1 MLRFC
6 HEWNTATSGRK
17 DKEHQK
23 TAMRTIAVIVY
34 DAVNPFEL
42 GVATE
47 VFGFE
52 RPELGVPWYRFL
64 ICANE
69 PRPIRTSAGIFL
81 TTPYSLEHVD
91 EADTIIVPGS
101 RPGIVPVSE
110 ALLDT
115 LRRSY
120 QRGARIVTLCTG
132 TFLLAAAGLLD
143 GRCVTT
149 HWAWAAEL
157 AARYPRVQVD
167 PQRLYID
174 DGQILT
180 SAGTAAAIDLS
191 LHVVRQD
198 YGAEIAA
205 AIARRMVVP
214 PHRDGGQ
221 AQYIETP
228 LLSAPDKGEPF
239 GATLAWMA
247 AHLHEDLTV
256 EQMAARAVMS
266 PRTFARH
273 FRATLGTTPYQW
285 LLQQR
290 IVLAQR
296 LLETTN
302 ETIER
307 VATCCGFSSAA
318 TLRLHFQRLL
328 HTSPQVYR
336 HAFHRENRGERPS
349 GMNGPE
355 TATRG
360 VS

>member
-1 MLRFC
+1 M
-6 HEWNTATSGRK
+6 SPVSPVSPV
-17 DKEHQK
+17 
-23 TAMRTIAVIVY
+23 RTVAIIIY

-52 RPELGVPWYRFL
+52 RPELGVPWYRLL
-64 ICANE
+64 ICADE
-69 PRPIRTSAGIFL
+69 SRPIRSSIGTLL
-81 TTPYSLEHVD
+81 TTPYTLEHVA

-101 RPGIVPVSE
+101 RPGIVPVAE
-110 ALLDT
+110 EVLET

-120 QRGARIVTLCTG
+120 QRGARIMTLCTG

-157 AARYPRVQVD
+157 TARYPRVQVD

-180 SAGTAAAIDLS
+180 SAGTAAAIDLA

-198 YGAEIAA
+198 YGAEIAT

-214 PHRDGGQ
+214 LHRDGGQ

-228 LLSAPDKGEPF
+228 LLASADEGEPF
-239 GATLAWMA
+239 GETLTWIA
-247 AHLHEDLTV
+247 AHLHENLTV

-266 PRTFARH
+266 PRTFMRR
-273 FRATLGTTPYQW
+273 FRAAVGTTPYQW

-302 ETIER
+302 ESIER
-307 VATCCGFSSAA
+307 VAACCGFSSAA
-318 TLRLHFQRLL
+318 TFRLHFQRARYI
-328 HTSPQVYR
+328 SPQAYR
-336 HAFHRENRGERPS
+336 NAFRGE
-349 GMNGPE
+349 NGH
-355 TATRG
+355 G
-360 VS
+360 L

>member
-1 MLRFC
+1 MLQFC
-6 HEWNTATSGRK
+6 HEWNTSASGRK

-23 TAMRTIAVIVY
+23 TAMHTIAVLIY

-42 GVATE
+42 GVATD

-64 ICANE
+64 VCADE
-69 PRPIRTSAGIFL
+69 SRPIRTSVGIFL

-110 ALLDT
+110 TLLET

-120 QRGARIVTLCTG
+120 QRGARIIALCTG

-157 AARYPRVQVD
+157 AERYPRVHVD

-180 SAGTAAAIDLS
+180 SAGTTAAIDLS
-191 LHVVRQD
+191 LHVLRHD
-198 YGAEIAA
+198 YGAQIAT

-214 PHRDGGQ
+214 LHRDGGQ

-228 LLSAPDKGEPF
+228 LLSAPEKGEPF
-239 GATLAWMA
+239 GATLEWIT

-256 EQMAARAVMS
+256 EHMAARAVMS

-296 LLETTN
+296 QLETTN

-307 VATCCGFSSAA
+307 VAASCGFRSAA
-318 TLRLHFQRLL
+318 TFRLHFQRLL
-328 HTSPQVYR
+328 HTSPQMYR
-336 HAFHRENRGERPS
+336 HAFHRENRGETVTGSSP
-349 GMNGPE
+349 
-355 TATRG
+355 
-360 VS
+360 

>member
-1 MLRFC
+1 
-6 HEWNTATSGRK
+6 
-17 DKEHQK
+17 
-23 TAMRTIAVIVY
+23 MRTVAVIIY

-47 VFGFE
+47 VFGFD

-64 ICANE
+64 ICASD
-69 PRPIRTSAGIFL
+69 PRPIRTSAGFFL
-81 TTPYSLEHVD
+81 TAPYGLEHVS

-101 RPGIVPVSE
+101 RPGIVPISQT
-110 ALLDT
+110 LLDT
-115 LRRSY
+115 LRQSH
-120 QRGARIVTLCTG
+120 QRGARIITLCTG

-157 AARYPRVQVD
+157 AARYPGVQVD

-180 SAGTAAAIDLS
+180 SAGTAAAIDLL

-198 YGAEIAA
+198 YGARVAT

-214 PHRDGGQ
+214 PHREGGQ

-228 LLSAPDKGEPF
+228 LPSVSEAGEALR
-239 GATLAWMA
+239 ATLEWIM

-273 FRATLGTTPYQW
+273 FQATLGTTPYQW

-290 IVLAQR
+290 LVLAQR
-296 LLETTN
+296 QLETTD
-302 ETIER
+302 EPIER
-307 VATCCGFSSAA
+307 VATCCGFRSAA
-318 TLRLHFQRLL
+318 TLRLHFKRLL
-328 HTSPQVYR
+328 HISPQMYR
-336 HAFHRENRGERPS
+336 HAFHRRADEK
-349 GMNGPE
+349 
-355 TATRG
+355 
-360 VS
+360 

>member
-1 MLRFC
+1 
-6 HEWNTATSGRK
+6 
-17 DKEHQK
+17 
-23 TAMRTIAVIVY
+23 MRTVAVIIY
-34 DAVNPFEL
+34 DSVNPFEL

-64 ICANE
+64 ICASE
-69 PRPIRTSAGIFL
+69 PRPVRTAAGIFL
-81 TTPYSLEHVD
+81 TAPYTLECIN
-91 EADTIIVPGS
+91 EADTIIIPGS
-101 RPGIVPVSE
+101 RPGIVPVS
-110 ALLDT
+110 APLLDT

-120 QRGARIVTLCTG
+120 QQGARIITLCTG
-132 TFLLAAAGLLD
+132 TFILAAAGLLD

-167 PQRLYID
+167 PQRLYTD

-180 SAGTAAAIDLS
+180 SAGTAASIDLS

-198 YGAEIAA
+198 YGAEIAT

-214 PHRDGGQ
+214 PHREGGQ

-228 LLSAPDKGEPF
+228 LRSAPDMGEPF
-239 GATLAWMA
+239 GTTLEWMT

-273 FRATLGTTPYQW
+273 FQATMGTTPYQW
-285 LLQQR
+285 LLLQR

-296 LLETTN
+296 QLETTC

-307 VATCCGFSSAA
+307 VATCCGFRSAA
-318 TLRLHFQRLL
+318 TLRLHFHRLL
-328 HTSPQVYR
+328 HTSPQMYR
-336 HAFHRENRGERPS
+336 YTFQRKNRGT
-349 GMNGPE
+349 
-355 TATRG
+355 TAG
-360 VS
+360 HKVE

>member
-1 MLRFC
+1 MSTV
-6 HEWNTATSGRK
+6 HTV
-17 DKEHQK
+17 
-23 TAMRTIAVIVY
+23 AVIVY

-64 ICANE
+64 ICA
-69 PRPIRTSAGIFL
+69 AGPQPVRSSVGTLL
-81 TTPYSLEHVD
+81 TTPYTFEHVA

-110 ALLDT
+110 ELLET

-120 QRGARIVTLCTG
+120 QRGARIMTLCTG

-157 AARYPRVQVD
+157 AERYPGVQVD

-180 SAGTAAAIDLS
+180 SAGTAAAIDLA

-198 YGAEIAA
+198 YGAEIAT

-214 PHRDGGQ
+214 LHRDGGQ

-228 LLSAPDKGEPF
+228 LLMATDEGEPF
-239 GATLAWMA
+239 GETLTWIV

-266 PRTFARH
+266 TRTFMRRFH
-273 FRATLGTTPYQW
+273 ATVGTTPYQW

-302 ETIER
+302 ESIER
-307 VATCCGFSSAA
+307 VAACCGFSSAA
-318 TLRLHFQRLL
+318 TFRLHFQRSRYI
-328 HTSPQVYR
+328 SPQAYR
-336 HAFHRENRGERPS
+336 NAFRGE
-349 GMNGPE
+349 NGH
-355 TATRG
+355 
-360 VS
+360 VL

>member
-1 MLRFC
+1 M
-6 HEWNTATSGRK
+6 HTVAT
-17 DKEHQK
+17 
-23 TAMRTIAVIVY
+23 IIY

-42 GVATE
+42 AVATE
-47 VFGFE
+47 VFGVE
-52 RPELGVPWYRFL
+52 RPELGMAWYRFL
-64 ICANE
+64 VCAEE
-69 PRPIRTSAGIFL
+69 PRPIRSSVGLFL
-81 TTPYSLEHVD
+81 TTPYSLEHVAQ
-91 EADTIIVPGS
+91 ADTVIVPSS
-101 RPGIVPVSE
+101 RPGIVPVSDP
-110 ALLDT
+110 LLDT
-115 LRRSY
+115 LRQAY
-120 QRGARIVTLCTG
+120 QRGARMIAFCTG
-132 TFLLAAAGLLD
+132 TFILAAAGLLD
-143 GRCVTT
+143 GRRVTT

-157 AARYPRVQVD
+157 AERYPSVQVD

-174 DGQILT
+174 EGQVLT

-198 YGAEIAA
+198 YGAQIATA
-205 AIARRMVVP
+205 VARRMVVP

-228 LLSAPDKGEPF
+228 LAPAPDEGEPF

-266 PRTFARH
+266 PRTFARR
-273 FRATLGTTPYQW
+273 FRATLGTTPYHW

-290 IVLAQR
+290 LVQAQR

-302 ETIER
+302 ESIER

-328 HTSPQVYR
+328 HTSPQAYR
-336 HAFHRENRGERPS
+336 NAFHRENIRETPS
-349 GMNGPE
+349 HDHH
-355 TATRG
+355 R
-360 VS
+360 

>member
-1 MLRFC
+1 
-6 HEWNTATSGRK
+6 
-17 DKEHQK
+17 
-23 TAMRTIAVIVY
+23 MRTVAVLIY

-42 GVATE
+42 GVATD

-64 ICANE
+64 ICADE
-69 PRPIRTSAGIFL
+69 PRPIRTSVGIFL
-81 TTPYSLEHVD
+81 TTPYSLEHVE

-110 ALLDT
+110 MLLDT

-120 QRGARIVTLCTG
+120 QRGARIITLCTG
-132 TFLLAAAGLLD
+132 TFLLAATGLLD

-157 AARYPRVQVD
+157 AERYPRVHVD
-167 PQRLYID
+167 PQKLYID

-191 LHVVRQD
+191 LYVVRQD
-198 YGAEIAA
+198 YGAEIAT

-214 PHRDGGQ
+214 LYRDGSQ

-228 LLSAPDKGEPF
+228 LLAAPEKSEPF
-239 GATLAWMA
+239 GATLAWII
-247 AHLHEDLTV
+247 AHLHEDLSV
-256 EQMAARAVMS
+256 EQMASRAAMS

-273 FRATLGTTPYQW
+273 FQATLGITPYQW

-296 LLETTN
+296 QLETTN

-307 VATCCGFSSAA
+307 VATSCGFSSAA

-328 HTSPQVYR
+328 HISPQMYR
-336 HAFHRENRGERPS
+336 HAFHRENRGE
-349 GMNGPE
+349 
-355 TATRG
+355 TAT
-360 VS
+360 

>member
-1 MLRFC
+1 MLQFC
-6 HEWNTATSGRK
+6 QEWNTSASGRK

-23 TAMRTIAVIVY
+23 TAMRTIAVLVY

-42 GVATE
+42 AVATE

-64 ICANE
+64 ICASE

-81 TTPYSLEHVD
+81 TAPYALEHAN
-91 EADTIIVPGS
+91 EADTIIIPGS

-110 ALLDT
+110 MLLDT
-115 LRRSY
+115 LRWSY
-120 QRGARIVTLCTG
+120 QRGTRMITLCTG

-157 AARYPRVQVD
+157 AERYPRVQVD
-167 PQRLYID
+167 PQKLYID

-191 LHVVRQD
+191 LYVVRQD
-198 YGAEIAA
+198 YGAEIAT

-228 LLSAPDKGEPF
+228 LRSAPEKGEPF
-239 GATLAWMA
+239 GTTLEWIT
-247 AHLHEDLTV
+247 AHLHEDLSV
-256 EQMAARAVMS
+256 EQMAARAAMS

-290 IVLAQR
+290 IALAQR
-296 LLETTN
+296 QLETTN

-307 VATCCGFSSAA
+307 VATCCGFRSAA

-328 HTSPQVYR
+328 HISPQMYR
-336 HAFHRENRGERPS
+336 HAFHRESRGE
-349 GMNGPE
+349 
-355 TATRG
+355 TAIRTE
-360 VS
+360 

>member
-1 MLRFC
+1 MS
-6 HEWNTATSGRK
+6 TGR
-17 DKEHQK
+17 
-23 TAMRTIAVIVY
+23 TVAVLIY

-52 RPELGVPWYRFL
+52 RPELGVPWYRLL
-64 ICANE
+64 ICAE
-69 PRPIRTSAGIFL
+69 GRRPVRTAIGALL
-81 TTPYSLEHVD
+81 TTPYTFEHVA
-91 EADTIIVPGS
+91 EADTIVVPGS

-110 ALLDT
+110 ELLET

-120 QRGARIVTLCTG
+120 QRGARIMTLCTG

-157 AARYPRVQVD
+157 AARYPGVQVD

-180 SAGTAAAIDLS
+180 SAGTAAAIDLA

-198 YGAEIAA
+198 YGAEIAT

-214 PHRDGGQ
+214 LHRDGGQ

-228 LLSAPDKGEPF
+228 LLAATEEGEPF
-239 GATLAWMA
+239 GETLAWIM

-266 PRTFARH
+266 SRTFMRRFHA
-273 FRATLGTTPYQW
+273 ALGTTPYQW

-290 IVLAQR
+290 IVQAQR
-296 LLETTN
+296 LLETSN
-302 ETIER
+302 ESIER
-307 VATCCGFSSAA
+307 VAACCGFSSAA
-318 TLRLHFQRLL
+318 TFRLHFQRARYI
-328 HTSPQVYR
+328 SPQAYR
-336 HAFHRENRGERPS
+336 NAFRGE
-349 GMNGPE
+349 NGHML
-355 TATRG
+355 
-360 VS
+360 